1 MPKSILP
8 RNKTQLKQVLQINGR
23 NAVRVPN
30 MKSNNVAALAMPWI
44 SSMLASGLEDDR
56 HLSIMHKT
64 SGAIDR

>member
-8 RNKTQLKQVLQINGR
+8 RNKAKLKQVLHISGR

-30 MKSNNVAALAMPWI
+30 MKSNNVAALTVPGI
-44 SSMLASGLEDDR
+44 SGMFASGLEDNR
-56 HLSIMHKT
+56 HLSVMNKS